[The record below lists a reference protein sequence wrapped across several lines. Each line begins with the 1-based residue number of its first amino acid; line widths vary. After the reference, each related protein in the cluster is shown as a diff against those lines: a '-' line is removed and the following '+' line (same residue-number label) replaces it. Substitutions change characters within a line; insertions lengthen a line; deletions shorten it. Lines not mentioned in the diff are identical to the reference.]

1 MADIPSRVLAR
12 EVATATRDS
21 LALVVFQMVALIAEG
36 TSLAG
41 ASEVELAEGAA
52 PRAVG
57 RPHEA
62 APSFHHDWT
71 IVAGS
76 KSDPLKLEL
85 ELRRRNTT
93 NKLIREFLVEGRS
106 VLYRSS
112 GNSMWPLVQSDDAC
126 LFDPIQA
133 VTAKDGIHSFQ
144 KKASEICVG
153 DIVFCQ
159 VQRSQQY
166 YAHIVLGVEQSNY
179 HTWPEPMHRIGNIQ
193 RHINGWCLRE
203 HIFGILVDVQVWW
216 AGQYYSRPFPKTVFA
231 QVQELVKEHRWTR
244 AAAKLFEPRW
254 EAHSFGGR

>member
-1 MADIPSRVLAR
+1 M
-12 EVATATRDS
+12 
-21 LALVVFQMVALIAEG
+21 ALVVFQMVALIAEG

-153 DIVFCQ
+153 DTRRLSRAPRTRRRLGGSRGFGWEHCQ
-159 VQRSQQY
+159 
-166 YAHIVLGVEQSNY
+166 E
-179 HTWPEPMHRIGNIQ
+179 
-193 RHINGWCLRE
+193 
-203 HIFGILVDVQVWW
+203 
-216 AGQYYSRPFPKTVFA
+216 
-231 QVQELVKEHRWTR
+231 
-244 AAAKLFEPRW
+244 W
-254 EAHSFGGR
+254 EWDPSLSLP